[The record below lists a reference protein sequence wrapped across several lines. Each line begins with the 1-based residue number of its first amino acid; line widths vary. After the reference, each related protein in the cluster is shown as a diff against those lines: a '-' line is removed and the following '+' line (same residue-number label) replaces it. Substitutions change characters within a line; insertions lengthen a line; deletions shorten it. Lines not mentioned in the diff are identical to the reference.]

1 MTKNKTKKSTANKAL
16 DKMIAKLEVAK
27 KNGEKSV
34 VIFETKRSSHKAKTN
49 SYGLGVEDLKP
60 KLYETYK
67 HMLINYDVR
76 TRLVSLN
83 EMKVE
88 WIVKIKK

>member
-34 VIFETKRSSHKAKTN
+34 VVFETKRSSHKAKTN
-49 SYGLGVEDLKP
+49 SYGFGVEDLKP
-60 KLYETYK
+60 KLYEAYK
-67 HMLINYDVR
+67 YMLINYDVR